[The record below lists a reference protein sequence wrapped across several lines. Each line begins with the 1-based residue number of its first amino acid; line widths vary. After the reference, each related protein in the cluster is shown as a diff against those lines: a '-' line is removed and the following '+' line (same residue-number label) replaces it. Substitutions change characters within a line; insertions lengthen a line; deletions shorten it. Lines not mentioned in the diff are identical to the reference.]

1 MTTSSRDGRALAV
14 LLGIGVVW
22 GASFLFIKVAVD
34 EISPLELVA
43 ARLFLGAVTVA
54 VLMRVRGMTLSVDR
68 SLIGHIFVTA
78 TVSNILP
85 FALIAWGEEHID
97 SGVASVLNATM
108 PIFTA
113 VFAAAILVE
122 ERFTAA
128 RIIGL
133 ALGFVGVATLAGN
146 DLTDITDSSAL
157 GQLAVVASA
166 ACYGAGAVYMRV
178 LLGGRDPASLSMLQ
192 LIVATLIAIPLV
204 FIIEGTPSYSM
215 SAEGALS
222 LLALG
227 VFGTGFAY
235 IAYLWLIEAVGSV
248 RASLVTYIIPV
259 VGLFLG
265 WLVLDESIGLNTV
278 LGAALI
284 IAGVAAVM
292 RGQPPGGAAIRTAER
307 IRVGET
313 A

>member
-1 MTTSSRDGRALAV
+1 MSDGPRDPRTLAV
-14 LLGIGVVW
+14 LLGIGGIW

-54 VLMRVRGMTLSVDR
+54 LIMRLRRMPLSVDR
-68 SLIGHIFVTA
+68 SLLGHICITA

-97 SGVASVLNATM
+97 SGIASVLNGTM

-113 VFAAAILVE
+113 VIAAAILVE

-128 RIIGL
+128 RAAGL
-133 ALGFVGVATLAGN
+133 ALGFAGVVALSGN
-146 DLTDITDSSAL
+146 DVLDITDSSVL

-166 ACYGAGAVYMRV
+166 ACYGAGAVYMRM
-178 LLGGRDPASLSMLQ
+178 LLGGRDPASLSILQ
-192 LIVATLIAIPLV
+192 LVVGTVIAVPLV
-204 FIIEGTPSYSM
+204 FLFEGSPDYSM
-215 SAEGALS
+215 SLEGALC

-227 VFGTGFAY
+227 IFGTGFAY
-235 IAYLWLIEAVGSV
+235 IAYLWLIERIGSV
-248 RASLVTYIIPV
+248 RASLVTYIIPI

-265 WLVLDESIGLNTV
+265 WLVLDERIGVNT
-278 LGAALI
+278 LFGAALI

-292 RGQPPGGAAIRTAER
+292 RGPAPARERLPVAEGVAAD
-307 IRVGET
+307 
-313 A
+313 